1 MPSFPSFLSSVKE
14 HALEEDTKE
23 RECIECD
30 DNFFL
35 TSGEIDFYVQHELE
49 TPKRCKSC
57 RQIRKEGGVAQHVDS
72 HIREEKQYVGGHT
85 RKVTYESKG
94 TNQIICNNCNR
105 VSKVPFTPEP
115 NRPVYCPTCWNGVK
129 NSSTK

>member
-14 HALEEDTKE
+14 KHEFEEDTKE
-23 RECIECD
+23 RECIDCT
-30 DNFFL
+30 NVFFL

-57 RQIRKEGGVAQHVDS
+57 RQIRKDGGVAHYVD
-72 HIREEKQYVGGHT
+72 EEEEQKNIY
-85 RKVTYESKG
+85 KPKDA
-94 TNQIICNNCNR
+94 NQIICNNCNR

-129 NSSTK
+129 NSPVK

>member
-14 HALEEDTKE
+14 HELEEDTKE

-57 RQIRKEGGVAQHVDS
+57 RQIRKEGGT
-72 HIREEKQYVGGHT
+72 EGKQYVGGHI
-85 RKVTYESKG
+85 RKVTHESKD

-115 NRPVYCPTCWNGVK
+115 NRPVYCPTCWNGGK

>member
-14 HALEEDTKE
+14 HESEEDTRK

-49 TPKRCKSC
+49 TPKRCKPC
-57 RQIRKEGGVAQHVDS
+57 RQLRKEGGVAQHVGS
-72 HIREEKQYVGGHT
+72 HIRNTEEKQYIDNHV
-85 RKVTYESKG
+85 RKD

-129 NSSTK
+129 NSNTK